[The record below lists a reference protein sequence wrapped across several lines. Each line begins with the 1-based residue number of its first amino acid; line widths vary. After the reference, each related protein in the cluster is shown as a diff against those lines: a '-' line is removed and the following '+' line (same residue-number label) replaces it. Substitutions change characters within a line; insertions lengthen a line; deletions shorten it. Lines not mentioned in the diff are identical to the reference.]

1 MTNKEFLE
9 YILAPIVN
17 VDGYYYAYV
26 PTIFGYS
33 EGYNKGAYVLLHK
46 DTLTKEDLNEYLE
59 MFKESSDSD
68 ETENQIRELL
78 ERIEQIENRINRR
91 KLKSLLNEDID
102 EDGETE
108 IDESEQISGEPEE
121 TEDPNTSEEQDE
133 TEDPNDSDEPKN
145 PNEDE
150 IPETPDT
157 PDIYIFFPNNIDP
170 ESTFETINYYNIV
183 RCGNH
188 LFTTNYEYY
197 AKLNDIYDKY
207 ELTEDQVNNARTT
220 FAQIIDEY
228 AYVTDISI
236 KTEIYKKVIKYYANG
251 MVDDVFTSLSM
262 IMKSTSYSQTM
273 GNTLSTGS
281 CGCTGTQGSS
291 SLLDPTQQVSC
302 PEAYTIAMDM
312 YMKQMFADLD
322 FYYDFMF
329 LDVDMPN
336 EVMIQKLIDLLE
348 ALLDMDYPMNFNQ
361 TSSGHCCCAELQTK
375 NNEAYSAINNYIKVL
390 KWVMNCEIEENANKI
405 KLYGSQFAEIYPYLI
420 F

>member
-17 VDGYYYAYV
+17 VDGYYYAYI

-33 EGYNKGAYVLLHK
+33 GGYDRGMYILLHEAV
-46 DTLTKEDLNEYLE
+46 LRKEDLNEYLK
-59 MFKESSDSD
+59 MFDESSDPD
-68 ETENQIRELL
+68 KIENQIRDLF
-78 ERIEQIENRINRR
+78 ERIEHVEEHIKGHKIKVVTDQT
-91 KLKSLLNEDID
+91 LKVTMD
-102 EDGETE
+102 EDEDCE
-108 IDESEQISGEPEE
+108 WAEKEPEE
-121 TEDPNTSEEQDE
+121 
-133 TEDPNDSDEPKN
+133 PK
-145 PNEDE
+145 EDE
-150 IPETPDT
+150 IPEAPDG

-170 ESTFETINYYNIV
+170 ESTFETIDYYNIV

-207 ELTEDQVNNARTT
+207 DLTEDQVNNARTT

-228 AYVTDISI
+228 AYVTDISM

-251 MVDDVFTSLSM
+251 MVDDIFTTLNM
-262 IMKSTSYSQTM
+262 IMTSTSYSQTL

-281 CGCTGTQGSS
+281 CGCAGTQGSS
-291 SLLDPTQQVSC
+291 SSLLDSTQQVSC
-302 PEAYTIAMDM
+302 PEAYITAMDM

-322 FYYDFMF
+322 FYYNFMF

-348 ALLDMDYPMNFNQ
+348 ALLEMDYPMNFNQ

-375 NNEAYSAINNYIKVL
+375 NSEAYSAINNYIKVL

-405 KLYGSQFAEIYPYLI
+405 KLYGSQFAEIYPFLI